1 MSDDVQPLEDAAL
14 EDDALGVAAEKAR
27 VLATSSEEVQQIMVV
42 MLDSWRLYFMAHAA
56 LLPCVQ
62 EFSEDVEEQET
73 IRRIVVESMR
83 EQATKGYTTE
93 ELVEA
98 LSGRAAAFVEAHA
111 ATGDEAEVE
120 DAPDDVDAV

>member
-1 MSDDVQPLEDAAL
+1 MTDDTQPV

-62 EFSEDVEEQET
+62 EFSDDAEEQET

-83 EQATKGYTTE
+83 DQATKEYTTE
-93 ELVEA
+93 ELAEA
-98 LSGRAAAFVEAHA
+98 LSGRAVSFVEAHA

-120 DAPDDVDAV
+120 DASDDADAV